1 MTKEGVAEGFTLQ
14 RTTEVGCESVQGSLT
29 GAFGL
34 ALCRQPSQLPHGPD
48 APPPLTEP
56 SPLGKVLE
64 TVDCHGIFGVFHLL
78 RGAWPRPCHGRPRD
92 THQPRSLPGAYLA
105 VVQQVSTAAKSP
117 GPTGS
122 LQTVRKLRFIPLST
136 AVLPPAA
143 AKDEEAYL
151 AMLHSVV
158 ARGALHF
165 SDTWDLTNTLQ
176 RQAALGTPGDLAVGS
191 PAVDLA
197 TPVPPQLQVQ
207 RADPRFWWNAH
218 VCAELV
224 ELGAA
229 PFLSVCI
236 CGFVQMSLSQS
247 VGGERVDLFL
257 ISRRSNR
264 RQGTRF
270 NVRGIDSAGNV
281 ANYVETE
288 QMLVWKSGQ
297 ASSFVQT
304 RGSIPVVWSQAVN
317 LRYNPKCALGANQ
330 AQSQMLFSQH
340 MQEQFAKYGKV
351 VAVNLIDKKGD
362 QLSLGKAYEEH
373 TGRLSSPHLQHV
385 WFDFHAECKR
395 MQWGNLSKLLAQVAE
410 PLVSHGVFK
419 QGPTGGAVTAL
430 QTGVV
435 RTNCMDNLDR
445 TNVVQSLFARWAV
458 LFAVTGASSAGGSG
472 DVLSSPFK
480 SFERIF
486 KALWADHADAMS
498 KLYSGTGALKTDFTR
513 TGKRTAAGAMADGQN
528 SLMRYVLANFQ
539 DGRTQDAWD
548 LFLGRF
554 VPVMEGAPVPAS
566 VAQWKPSPAD
576 TTHPPAPVVVRH
588 GEGKASPL
596 SPLRRDV
603 TPATFGAR
611 VGLLFTALVCVGT
624 GIAQACLGSP
634 SAGAATPASAVA
646 SAAGPSSLWG
656 VLAPNTLPDTW
667 PAALAWGVGGASV
680 GMLALVYFFTKVG
693 ASAGFG
699 MVSTPHFVHH
709 DMVKPPRANRTYY
722 TSDAAPS
729 PSEGDAKAGG
739 SKGSKLA

>member
-1 MTKEGVAEGFTLQ
+1 MSTHVYVTEGTLLVTKEGVAEGFTLQ
-14 RTTEVGCESVQGSLT
+14 RTTEVGCESIQGS
-29 GAFGL
+29 
-34 ALCRQPSQLPHGPD
+34 
-48 APPPLTEP
+48 LTEP

-78 RGAWPRPCHGRPRD
+78 R
-92 THQPRSLPGAYLA
+92 GAYLA

-151 AMLHSVV
+151 AMLHSIV

-373 TGRLSSPHLQHV
+373 TSRLASPHLQHA

-395 MQWGNLSKLLAQVAE
+395 MQWGNLSKLLAQVAA

-419 QGPTGGAVTAL
+419 QDPAGGAVTAL

-548 LFLGRF
+548 L
-554 VPVMEGAPVPAS
+554 
-566 VAQWKPSPAD
+566 
-576 TTHPPAPVVVRH
+576 H

-624 GIAQACLGSP
+624 GIAQACLGSHL
-634 SAGAATPASAVA
+634 AGAATPASAVA

-680 GMLALVYFFTKVG
+680 GMLALVYFFTKLG

-729 PSEGDAKAGG
+729 PSEGDAK
-739 SKGSKLA
+739 